1 MKCPTC
7 GAVNDPA
14 NRFCDQCGTRLQGS
28 DAPAPTPAV
37 VAEQPTAAALQC
49 PSCQATVLPGEAFC
63 DECGASL
70 AGLSVDVA
78 NANAPTIYAPPS
90 SQATA
95 DTEGKPTCQICGFQ
109 YVPGDQFCEQC
120 GAVLP
125 TGIPDEVPAMT
136 VSNNHEPEAPMFG
149 LPSSGRAENASS
161 QEQSVP
167 VETPVSTGSDDQQT
181 SEAAPSVAPDNQQ
194 TSEAVPSV
202 APDDQTTPSVV
213 PEIVSQS
220 EVPVVAE
227 APAVEEPPTAAVE
240 PNVSSVSSD
249 EEIAI
254 PVADTTPPVATPT
267 QAAQPSADDQAAYEA
282 ERTRLQE
289 EIARQEQ
296 LVAQFEQMQATFGA
310 AAPPAVSQ
318 GLDEART
325 ALTRLQTELDSLQP
339 PVPTVDP
346 AEIARLEEEI
356 ARQEQLVAQ
365 FEQMQ
370 STFGAAAP
378 PAVSQGLD
386 EARTAL
392 TRLQTELVALGGSS
406 SSPVVASTPEPEAAP
421 SSTLMEVEPSLDT
434 PVESSVVPVANAH
447 QPAGG
452 DVPVEP
458 VAQSPVTPEPVASST
473 PPIAPPP
480 VQTMATPRLIVE
492 SSGQELAFPAGKNEI
507 VIGREDPI
515 SGIFPEVDL
524 TNHGG
529 ESGGVS
535 RQHAR
540 MSFAYG
546 QWTVT
551 DLDSTNYT
559 RVDGVKIDPNVPVPV
574 QDGAR
579 LQFGRIVF
587 NFKS

>member
-7 GAVNDPA
+7 GAINDPA

-70 AGLSVDVA
+70 AALSVGFASAD
-78 NANAPTIYAPPS
+78 APTIYAPPP
-90 SQATA
+90 SQETDA
-95 DTEGKPTCQICGFQ
+95 EGKPTCQICGFQ

-125 TGIPDEVPAMT
+125 TTTPDATSPTTA
-136 VSNNHEPEAPMFG
+136 SNNNESEASLFG
-149 LPSSGRAENASS
+149 LPSNDAPPKAET
-161 QEQSVP
+161 QEPATP
-167 VETPVSTGSDDQQT
+167 VETPVVTTPASESSMSEEAPNATSVDQAT
-181 SEAAPSVAPDNQQ
+181 PAEKSSVV
-194 TSEAVPSV
+194 VPSE
-202 APDDQTTPSVV
+202 T
-213 PEIVSQS
+213 
-220 EVPVVAE
+220 PVVAE
-227 APAVEEPPTAAVE
+227 IPVFEATPAVSTITPEPSSEEVVVP
-240 PNVSSVSSD
+240 
-249 EEIAI
+249 IAD
-254 PVADTTPPVATPT
+254 ATPPAKQPSQTV
-267 QAAQPSADDQAAYEA
+267 QPSAGDAAAYEA
-282 ERTRLQE
+282 ERTRMEE
-289 EIARQEQ
+289 EIVRQEQ
-296 LVAQFEQMQATFGA
+296 IVAQFEQMQVTFGA
-310 AAPPAVSQ
+310 AAPAAVSQ

-325 ALTRLQTELDSLQP
+325 TLTRLQNELNTLQP

-356 ARQEQLVAQ
+356 VRQEQIVAQ

-370 STFGAAAP
+370 ATFGVAAP
-378 PAVSQGLD
+378 AAVSQGLD

-392 TRLQTELVALGGSS
+392 TRLQTELVALGGGTPSAAIPPTTVPETG
-406 SSPVVASTPEPEAAP
+406 SPSTVMEA
-421 SSTLMEVEPSLDT
+421 EPSLDT
-434 PVESSVVPVANAH
+434 PATPSAIPDPNISESS
-447 QPAGG
+447 GG
-452 DVPVEP
+452 DISGTPMPEAPLHPDPAIPGVPP
-458 VAQSPVTPEPVASST
+458 MSPTPIP
-473 PPIAPPP
+473 
-480 VQTMATPRLIVE
+480 TMSTPRLVVE
-492 SSGQELAFPAGKNEI
+492 SDGQELSFPAGKNEI

-524 TNHGG
+524 TNYGG

-559 RVDGVKIDPNVPVPV
+559 RVDGAKIDPNVPVPV
-574 QDGAR
+574 QDGSR
-579 LQFGRIVF
+579 IQFGRIVF
-587 NFKS
+587 TFKASS